1 MHKQL
6 ISLCLILVLICSFI
20 LSFAGCGGAG
30 EDAAAVGAVD
40 LMTGF
45 VPKVN
50 SGSQTPI
57 SETTAVTAADFA
69 AKLLKEA
76 YDGKNVLLSPL
87 SILSALAMTANGA
100 KGETLSEMLNAFGV
114 SSIDEL
120 NEFFSAYLDRL
131 PNEKNCKLSLA
142 NSIWFRDAEDLVV
155 KDPFLQTNADCFRA
169 GAYRAPFDGETVKEI
184 NRWVNDHTDGMIDK
198 ILDRITP
205 LSMLYLV
212 NALAFDAKWAM
223 PYKEKEQI
231 LKNASFRKED
241 GTYATVTYLQDNE
254 YRYLVDGDLAVGFSK
269 PYADQ
274 RFAFVALRPNDG
286 VTVEDYIA
294 TLSGE
299 KIVSLL
305 RNAQKTSVETR
316 LPKFETR
323 YSIELSAVLS
333 AMGMPLA
340 FTDDADFTGITDSV
354 PLKIGNVRHKTFISV
369 GEAGTRA
376 AAVTLVEMKAAAA
389 SSEYQPPKVYL
400 DRSFV
405 YMLVDT
411 ETNFPFF
418 IGTLNNPN

>member
-1 MHKQL
+1 M
-6 ISLCLILVLICSFI
+6 
-20 LSFAGCGGAG
+20 
-30 EDAAAVGAVD
+30 
-40 LMTGF
+40 
-45 VPKVN
+45 
-50 SGSQTPI
+50 
-57 SETTAVTAADFA
+57 
-69 AKLLKEA
+69 
-76 YDGKNVLLSPL
+76 
-87 SILSALAMTANGA
+87 
-100 KGETLSEMLNAFGV
+100 
-114 SSIDEL
+114 
-120 NEFFSAYLDRL
+120 
-131 PNEKNCKLSLA
+131 
-142 NSIWFRDAEDLVV
+142 
-155 KDPFLQTNADCFRA
+155 
-169 GAYRAPFDGETVKEI
+169 KEI

-333 AMGMPLA
+333 AMPALA
-340 FTDDADFTGITDSV
+340 VRFFTTEPQGS
-354 PLKIGNVRHKTFISV
+354 PNKCPWLK
-369 GEAGTRA
+369 
-376 AAVTLVEMKAAAA
+376 
-389 SSEYQPPKVYL
+389 YQMY
-400 DRSFV
+400 
-405 YMLVDT
+405 
-411 ETNFPFF
+411 
-418 IGTLNNPN
+418 